1 MMPTHRIV
9 FLIDVDDTL
18 LANDRI
24 QDDIQRH
31 LEAVIDLGAA
41 VRAS

>member
-1 MMPTHRIV
+1 VNSTLGRRVMMPTHEIV

-24 QDDIQRH
+24 
-31 LEAVIDLGAA
+31 
-41 VRAS
+41 